1 MKRIS
6 PKLMGKKKKSLTEI
20 KLPSI
25 LSENFAQNKEKT
37 MKIQKNRTMFYK
49 LYDNANERN
58 SESL

>member
-1 MKRIS
+1 
-6 PKLMGKKKKSLTEI
+6 MGKKKKSLTEI

-58 SESL
+58 SKSL